1 MVAAFAKEHSLASVV
16 GTQTGGQVLGGANFS
31 VGRGFVLRF
40 PAAGWYSW
48 RGDIVEGRGVA
59 PDVHVPLSVD
69 QLRRGNDNQLEAA
82 LTTVQAM

>member
-48 RGDIVEGRGVA
+48 RGDIVVKA
-59 PDVHVPLSVD
+59 AASPLMCTCRCQSINFA
-69 QLRRGNDNQLEAA
+69 GE
-82 LTTVQAM
+82 TTTNSKQR